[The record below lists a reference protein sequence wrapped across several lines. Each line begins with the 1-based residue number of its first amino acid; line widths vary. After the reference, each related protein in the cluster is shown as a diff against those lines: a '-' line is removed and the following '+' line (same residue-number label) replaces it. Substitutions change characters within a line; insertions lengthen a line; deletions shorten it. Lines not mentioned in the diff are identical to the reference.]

1 MIMMLNDFL
10 HVIGM
15 GTRILLLGN
24 FDVQNQQIKDYFPE
38 VKSNIGYAGK
48 IHGLY
53 QETYRGFTLKEE
65 FKNLE
70 DLEVASVFLTKGLNN
85 EPYLAIYVQNG
96 RIPGF
101 KGYSEH

>member
-24 FDVQNQQIKDYFPE
+24 FEVQNPHMQDYFPE

-48 IHGLY
+48 ILGLY

-65 FKNLE
+65 YKNLE

>member
-10 HVIGM
+10 NVIGM
-15 GTRILLLGN
+15 NTRILLLGN
-24 FDVQNQQIKDYFPE
+24 FDVQNQHLQDNFPE

-48 IHGLY
+48 ILGLY
-53 QETYRGFTLKEE
+53 NETYRGFVLKEGY
-65 FKNLE
+65 KNLE
-70 DLEVASVFLTKGLNN
+70 DLEVASAFLTKDLNN
-85 EPYLAIYVQNG
+85 EPHLAIYTQNG

>member
-65 FKNLE
+65 YKNLE

-85 EPYLAIYVQNG
+85 DPYLAIYVQNG

>member
-1 MIMMLNDFL
+1 MIMMLRDFL
-10 HVIGM
+10 EVLGM

-24 FDVQNQQIKDYFPE
+24 FENQNQHMQDYFPE

-48 IHGLY
+48 IHGLF

-65 FKNLE
+65 YKNLE
-70 DLEVASVFLTKGLNN
+70 ELEVASAFLTKALDS

-101 KGYSEH
+101 KGYSEN

>member
-10 HVIGM
+10 NVIGM
-15 GTRILLLGN
+15 NTRILLLGN
-24 FDVQNQQIKDYFPE
+24 FDVQNQHLQGNFPE

-48 IHGLY
+48 ILGLY
-53 QETYRGFTLKEE
+53 NETYRGFALRQEY
-65 FKNLE
+65 KNLE
-70 DLEVASVFLTKGLNN
+70 NLEVASVILTKDLNN
-85 EPYLAIYVQNG
+85 EPYLAIYTQNG

>member
-1 MIMMLNDFL
+1 MIMMLNDFF

-15 GTRILLLGN
+15 NTRILLLG
-24 FDVQNQQIKDYFPE
+24 DCYARNQRLQRCFPE

-48 IHGLY
+48 VLGLY
-53 QETYRGFTLKEE
+53 NDTNRSFTLRQE

-70 DLEVASVFLTKGLNN
+70 NLEVASVILTKDLNN
-85 EPYLAIYVQNG
+85 EPYLAIYTQNG